1 MRLVQIRKTLLAASR
16 RKGSSLH
23 VRRAANEADVRELVR
38 AGLLEA
44 TSSDGAPG
52 SLMTIGAVTEAGYQ
66 FLRTFR
72 AGYRFCEGC

>member
-1 MRLVQIRKTLLAASR
+1 MRIVQIRKTLLAASR

-23 VRRAANEADVRELVR
+23 VRRAPNEADVRELVR

-44 TSSDGAPG
+44 TFGDGASG
-52 SLMTIGAVTEAGYQ
+52 SLTTIGTVTAAGDQ

>member
-1 MRLVQIRKTLLAASR
+1 MRIVQIQKTLLAASR

-23 VRRAANEADVRELVR
+23 VRRAPNEADVRELVR

-44 TSSDGAPG
+44 TFADGAPG
-52 SLMTIGAVTEAGYQ
+52 SLTTIRTVTEAGYQ

-72 AGYRFCEGC
+72 IGYRFCDRY